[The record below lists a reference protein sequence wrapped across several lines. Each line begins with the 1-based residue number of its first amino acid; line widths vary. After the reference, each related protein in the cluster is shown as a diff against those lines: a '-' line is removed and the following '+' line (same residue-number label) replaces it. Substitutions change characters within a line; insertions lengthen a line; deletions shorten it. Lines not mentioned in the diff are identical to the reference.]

1 MKAEE
6 LRNLSLEELR
16 DKIED
21 LRGELFNLRF
31 QKATGQIE
39 NPLQIRLTRRAIA
52 RALTILREKELQ
64 GEKERV
70 G

>member
-6 LRNLSLEELR
+6 LRSLTVEELKS
-16 DKIED
+16 KIED

-39 NPLQIRLTRRAIA
+39 NPLQIRVVRRNIA
-52 RALTILREKELQ
+52 RALTILREKELK
-64 GEKERV
+64 GEK
-70 G
+70 